1 MLRKVEVELKVK
13 VLMVVNEGV
22 QISNV
27 VDEFDYQ
34 ITDTT
39 TEADILDT
47 EIIDYEVKDSK

>member
-1 MLRKVEVELKVK
+1 MSRKVEIELKVK

-22 QISNV
+22 EISNV
-27 VDEFDYQ
+27 VDELDYQ

-47 EIIDYEVKDSK
+47 EIIDYELMNSK